1 MYIVWWQVFIWRS
14 LWGLEKQTP
23 PNTPLSQLSI
33 KLIKNLYMIWE
44 FSGFHLNNKLSS
56 VFPESCLLIMIGVAV
71 GVIFYFAGGQ
81 EMKISTD
88 VFFLYLLP
96 PIILEAGY
104 FMPTRAFFDNIG
116 TILLFAVIGTLINA
130 LLLGF
135 SVWGFGG
142 YNVGAFDAKVTLLNA
157 LVFGSLLS
165 AVDPVAV
172 LAVFEAVH
180 VNEILHIVVFGE
192 SLLNDAVTVVRSKT

>member
-1 MYIVWWQVFIWRS
+1 
-14 LWGLEKQTP
+14 
-23 PNTPLSQLSI
+23 
-33 KLIKNLYMIWE
+33 
-44 FSGFHLNNKLSS
+44 
-56 VFPESCLLIMIGVAV
+56 MIGVAV

-81 EMKISTD
+81 EEKISTD

>member
-1 MYIVWWQVFIWRS
+1 M
-14 LWGLEKQTP
+14 
-23 PNTPLSQLSI
+23 
-33 KLIKNLYMIWE
+33 LII
-44 FSGFHLNNKLSS
+44 
-56 VFPESCLLIMIGVAV
+56 IGVIV
-71 GVIFYFAGGQ
+71 GAIFFFVGRKDSG
-81 EMKISTD
+81 EISTD

-104 FMPTRAFFDNIG
+104 FMPSRDFFDNIG
-116 TILLFAVIGTLINA
+116 TILLFAVVGTLFNA
-130 LLLGF
+130 VLLGF
-135 SVWGFGG
+135 TIWGFGG
-142 YNVGAFDAKVTLLNA
+142 LNVGAFSEEVTLLNA

-192 SLLNDAVTVVRSKT
+192 SLLNDAVTVVNIINVSHSYVDTYSNFIITLS